1 MPNVVYVSPPSI
13 SPCNGLIGHR
23 GHAAFSQ
30 ERCAVFEVGQVRCA
44 RGFEIGTGWEHA
56 GNKVNGPGA
65 QLAGVF
71 GRLPYAGA
79 ELRLTPWKRSEPAL
93 AGAPVAL
100 RRIDQGKLQV
110 VPFERA
116 RKKRSRP
123 VIRDLELDALKPRRS
138 GGGKAIEKRDFVEE
152 IMKIGGE
159 ARHGC
164 SRILHV
170 SFYYKRISSSP
181 RCSYEYRNILRH
193 SHSIV
198 PGGFDVTS

>member
-1 MPNVVYVSPPSI
+1 MYVSPPSI

-44 RGFEIGTGWEHA
+44 RA
-56 GNKVNGPGA
+56 GA
-65 QLAGVF
+65 HLAGVF

>member
-44 RGFEIGTGWEHA
+44 R
-56 GNKVNGPGA
+56 
-65 QLAGVF
+65 
-71 GRLPYAGA
+71 AGA

-159 ARHGC
+159 AGHGC